1 MSLTRIIQDKIKTKE
16 VILGYNRVMKQLKT
30 GKIKMIVFAKNLP
43 ENKKQEIIYN
53 ANLAKVE
60 VKEFDGDNVNLGLT
74 CGKPF
79 SVSVLAIKE
88 RDKK

>member
-16 VILGYNRVMKQLKT
+16 VILGYNRVMKQLKI